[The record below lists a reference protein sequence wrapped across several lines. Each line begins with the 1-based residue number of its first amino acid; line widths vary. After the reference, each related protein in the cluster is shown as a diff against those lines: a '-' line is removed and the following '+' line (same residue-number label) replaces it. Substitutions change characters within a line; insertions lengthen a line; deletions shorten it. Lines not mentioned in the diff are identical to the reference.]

1 MASLLAPRSSLHA
14 APAGSLSRPGSC
26 PGRSGVPGGLVV
38 GALIHLAAQAG
49 DLFESF
55 VKRRV
60 GVKDSSTWFGPSGG
74 LLDQLDSLLFSI
86 PMALVTWPFLMEP

>member
-1 MASLLAPRSSLHA
+1 M
-14 APAGSLSRPGSC
+14 
-26 PGRSGVPGGLVV
+26 
-38 GALIHLAAQAG
+38 AAQAG